1 MLCEMFFF
9 SAQICLKAIFYK
21 LREVFILTKNL
32 NTSRAP
38 VLKCIE
44 TKPDASNIFSS
55 RFPFCQVIKHQSRRV
70 FSAM

>member
-21 LREVFILTKNL
+21 LREVFILKIL
-32 NTSRAP
+32 ILP
-38 VLKCIE
+38 VLLLKCIE
-44 TKPDASNIFSS
+44 TKPDGLNIFSS
-55 RFPFCQVIKHQSRRV
+55 RFPFCQVIKHQSRQV